1 MLILL
6 VLISFFTLTL
16 VFENSALR
24 AMGQWLD
31 EVILSEMHSS
41 TFPQEKNKKKQKDY
55 KLWDCR
61 NDGKWGGEVQ
71 GVQAGGERV
80 WARKLK
86 PWMQK
91 KM

>member
-24 AMGQWLD
+24 TVGQWLD

-41 TFPQEKNKKKQKDY
+41 TFPQEKKKNKGLQIMG
-55 KLWDCR
+55 LQEWWEM
-61 NDGKWGGEVQ
+61 GWWSAGSAGWWGEG
-71 GVQAGGERV
+71 
-80 WARKLK
+80 LS
-86 PWMQK
+86 
-91 KM
+91 